1 MVNWPGVMHIQ
12 QLSLTNFRLYA
23 RLEVD
28 LPAGALILV
37 GSNAQGKTALLEA
50 LYFLATGQSHH
61 AASERQLINFLAL
74 QEPQP
79 FARVVAEARSA
90 RERVR
95 VELRVIAE
103 MGGEGRLRKEVL
115 LNGAKKRLADLAG
128 RITAV
133 MFLPQDMA
141 IVEGSP
147 SERRHYL
154 DVALCQVD
162 SIYQHNLSEYGK
174 VLSQRN
180 ALLKQIQESGVSP
193 DLLDFWDGKLC
204 ELAGQLQAART
215 HAVAELEALASPIHR
230 ELTAG
235 KEGLRLAYHPSFD
248 PSAAAAPEGQ
258 LGLPLSTPVHTLGL
272 SAADIETL
280 LCERLKASR
289 SDEIARGQTLYGPH
303 RDELRFVAN
312 GLDVGVYGSR
322 GQVRTAVLALKL
334 AETEWMR
341 QRTGEWPILLLD
353 EVLSELDAQRRSDLL
368 RRLSAADQF
377 VITTTDLAPFPPEF
391 LGRAT
396 VWRVRSGSVSPE

>member
-1 MVNWPGVMHIQ
+1 MHIQ

-95 VELRVIAE
+95 VELRVIADS
-103 MGGEGRLRKEVL
+103 GGEGRLRKEVL

-162 SIYQHNLSEYGK
+162 PIYQHNLSEYGK

-193 DLLDFWDGKLC
+193 DLLDFWDAKLC

-215 HAVAELEALASPIHR
+215 HAVAELEAHASPIHR

-272 SAADIETL
+272 SASDIETL

-391 LGRAT
+391 LARAT

>member
-1 MVNWPGVMHIQ
+1 MGIDEWKGN
-12 QLSLTNFRLYA
+12 RLGG
-23 RLEVD
+23 
-28 LPAGALILV
+28 AGDAL
-37 GSNAQGKTALLEA
+37 
-50 LYFLATGQSHH
+50 
-61 AASERQLINFLAL
+61 
-74 QEPQP
+74 
-79 FARVVAEARSA
+79 
-90 RERVR
+90 REDGPSD
-95 VELRVIAE
+95 IAE
-103 MGGEGRLRKEVL
+103 TGGEGRLRKEVL

-162 SIYQHNLSEYGK
+162 PIYQHNLSEYGK

-193 DLLDFWDGKLC
+193 DLLDFWDSKLC

-272 SAADIETL
+272 SAADIETM
-280 LCERLKASR
+280 LCERLKSSR

-391 LGRAT
+391 LARAT

>member
-1 MVNWPGVMHIQ
+1 MHIQ

-95 VELRVIAE
+95 VELRVIADS
-103 MGGEGRLRKEVL
+103 GGEGRLRKEVL

-162 SIYQHNLSEYGK
+162 PIYQHNLSEYGK

-180 ALLKQIQESGVSP
+180 ALLKQIQENGVSP
-193 DLLDFWDGKLC
+193 DLLDFWDAKLC

-215 HAVAELEALASPIHR
+215 HAVAELEAHASPIHR

-272 SAADIETL
+272 SASDIETL

-391 LGRAT
+391 LARAT

>member
-1 MVNWPGVMHIQ
+1 MHIQ

-79 FARVVAEARSA
+79 FSRVVAEARSA
-90 RERVR
+90 RDRVR

-162 SIYQHNLSEYGK
+162 PIYQHNLSEYGK

-193 DLLDFWDGKLC
+193 DLLDFWDAKLC

-248 PSAAAAPEGQ
+248 PNAAAAPEGQ

-272 SAADIETL
+272 SASDIETL

-391 LGRAT
+391 LARAT

>member
-1 MVNWPGVMHIQ
+1 MHIQ

-79 FARVVAEARSA
+79 FSRVVAEARSA
-90 RERVR
+90 RDRVR

-147 SERRHYL
+147 GERRHYL

-193 DLLDFWDGKLC
+193 DLLDFWDSKLC

-272 SAADIETL
+272 SASDIETL

-391 LGRAT
+391 LARAT

>member
-1 MVNWPGVMHIQ
+1 MHIQ

-37 GSNAQGKTALLEA
+37 GANAQGKTALLEA

-74 QEPQP
+74 HEPQP
-79 FARVVAEARSA
+79 FARVVAEARTT
-90 RERVR
+90 RERLR
-95 VELRVIAE
+95 VELRVIADA
-103 MGGEGRLRKEVL
+103 GGEGRLRKDVL
-115 LNGAKKRLADLAG
+115 INGAKKRVSDLAG

-147 SERRHYL
+147 GERRRYL
-154 DVALCQVD
+154 DLALSQVD
-162 SIYQHNLSEYGK
+162 SLYQHNLSEYGK

-180 ALLKQIQESGVSP
+180 ALLKQIQESGVAP
-193 DLLDFWDGKLC
+193 DLLEFWDGKLC
-204 ELAGQLQAART
+204 ELAGALQAART

-235 KEGLRLAYHPSFD
+235 REGLRLAYHPSFD
-248 PSAAAAPEGQ
+248 PAAAVAPDGQ
-258 LGLPLSTPVHTLGL
+258 LGLPLATPAHPIGV
-272 SAADIETL
+272 SAAEIENL
-280 LCERLKASR
+280 LRERLKSVR
-289 SDEIARGQTLYGPH
+289 GDEIARGQTLYGPH

-341 QRTGEWPILLLD
+341 ARTGEWPILLLD
-353 EVLSELDAQRRSDLL
+353 EVLSELDGQRRSDLL

-377 VITTTDLAPFPPEF
+377 VITTTDLTPFPSEF
-391 LGRAT
+391 LARAA
-396 VWRVRSGSVSPE
+396 VWRVQTGTLTPQ